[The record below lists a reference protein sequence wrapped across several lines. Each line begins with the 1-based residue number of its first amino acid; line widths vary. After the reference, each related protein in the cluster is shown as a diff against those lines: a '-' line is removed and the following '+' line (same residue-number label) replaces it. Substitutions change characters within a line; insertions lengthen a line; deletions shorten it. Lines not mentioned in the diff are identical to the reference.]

1 MALTLQQFNL
11 KNLRRNRPEVPVN
24 RPAIRLPVNTK
35 RVISNTSSGSFSLS
49 PQDTDQIEILAINGD
64 VLTTIAEE
72 DIIAIT

>member
-1 MALTLQQFNL
+1 MVLTLQQLNL
-11 KNLRRNRPEVPVN
+11 KNLRKNRPEVPIN
-24 RPAIRLPVNTK
+24 RPVIRLPVTAK
-35 RVISNTSSGSFSLS
+35 RVISNTRSGNFSLS

>member
-24 RPAIRLPVNTK
+24 RPAIKLPVTAK
-35 RVISNTSSGSFSLS
+35 RVISNTRSGNFSPS

-72 DIIAIT
+72 NIIAIT